1 MNTISKEARET
12 IEIWRKEIHME
23 IATEIMVEAGLNY
36 GHPEVIKEIQD
47 SLDKGLSPED
57 AVSKLSEIAY
67 SMDDADYYWLK
78 ETA

>member
-1 MNTISKEARET
+1 MET
-12 IEIWRKEIHME
+12 
-23 IATEIMVEAGLNY
+23 ATEIMVELGLNY

-47 SLDKGLSPED
+47 SLAKGLSPKD

-67 SMDDADYYWLK
+67 SCDDADYYWME

>member
-1 MNTISKEARET
+1 MET
-12 IEIWRKEIHME
+12 
-23 IATEIMVEAGLNY
+23 ATEIMVELGLNY

-47 SLDKGLSPED
+47 SLAKGLSPED

-67 SMDDADYYWLK
+67 SMDDRDYLWMNELYGAGYITVEE